1 MLSTQAAKGR
11 LGVKVSEQ
19 RREEARVAVQ
29 QGQKYI
35 QRESAGSQERSQGV
49 VPSRASWDLKRIRS
63 LLSFSGSKAVRF
75 KREAPCQ
82 RNALLRDGKGRGKV
96 MGDDGQV
103 GEATVRYD

>member
-35 QRESAGSQERSQGV
+35 QRESGGSQERSQGV
-49 VPSRASWDLKRIRS
+49 VPSRASWD
-63 LLSFSGSKAVRF
+63 
-75 KREAPCQ
+75 
-82 RNALLRDGKGRGKV
+82 
-96 MGDDGQV
+96 
-103 GEATVRYD
+103 

>member
-35 QRESAGSQERSQGV
+35 QREWGEPREVARCRPVPCLVGLKEDPIPSFFQRQQGGQV
-49 VPSRASWDLKRIRS
+49 QAR
-63 LLSFSGSKAVRF
+63 GAVSEECVAARW
-75 KREAPCQ
+75 K
-82 RNALLRDGKGRGKV
+82 GKGKS
-96 MGDDGQV
+96 DG
-103 GEATVRYD
+103 R